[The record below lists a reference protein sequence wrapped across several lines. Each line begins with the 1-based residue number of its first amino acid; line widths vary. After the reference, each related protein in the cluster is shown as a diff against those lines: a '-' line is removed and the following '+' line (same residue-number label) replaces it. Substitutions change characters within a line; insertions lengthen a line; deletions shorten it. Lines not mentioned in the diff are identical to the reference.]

1 MHFRCS
7 STIFAFPS
15 VDIKN
20 STFSWLSWNRFSVR
34 TASIEQPSIVENSS
48 SKHDNTWYDMQG
60 RKLNA
65 KPTEPGIYIIGGNK
79 ILIK

>member
-1 MHFRCS
+1 MLLLFKLNKHVS
-7 STIFAFPS
+7 EVDYGFA
-15 VDIKN
+15 VLEN
-20 STFSWLSWNRFSVR
+20 GG
-34 TASIEQPSIVENSS
+34 VENSS